1 MRYLPVDSALF
12 IQNRR
17 KFSSN
22 LKSKSVA
29 VFNSND
35 ITLTSADGVRSFIQD
50 ADFFYLT
57 GIDQEE
63 SILVLCPDARDERHR
78 AILFI
83 RKTDEKTAIWEGQ
96 KYTVEEARNISGI
109 RSVYWNTEFDQ
120 IFRDLVIESDHV
132 YLNTNE
138 HLRADTSVETRSDR
152 FLKWCMREYPL
163 HHYERAAPIMHKLR
177 MVKSPLEVELIKD
190 AIGISDKAFRRV
202 LGYIKPGVWEYEIE
216 AELHHEF
223 LINRSRG
230 PAYETIV
237 ASGVNS
243 CVLHYVKNDN
253 QCNDG
258 DLVLMDF
265 GAEYANYA
273 SDITRTVPVNGRFS
287 SRQRDVYNAVLRVQR
302 AAMQLLKPGMLFR
315 DYNKEVGYIVEREL
329 IGLGLLD
336 IDTVKDQNPDNPLYK
351 KYYMHG
357 TSHFIGLNVHDV
369 GDVTNAMEAGMVVSC
384 EPGIYIRDEG
394 TGIRLENDILIT
406 DDGPVDLT
414 AHIPIEADDIEELMR
429 Q

>member
-1 MRYLPVDSALF
+1 
-12 IQNRR
+12 
-17 KFSSN
+17 
-22 LKSKSVA
+22 
-29 VFNSND
+29 
-35 ITLTSADGVRSFIQD
+35 
-50 ADFFYLT
+50 
-57 GIDQEE
+57 
-63 SILVLCPDARDERHR
+63 
-78 AILFI
+78 
-83 RKTDEKTAIWEGQ
+83 
-96 KYTVEEARNISGI
+96 
-109 RSVYWNTEFDQ
+109 
-120 IFRDLVIESDHV
+120 
-132 YLNTNE
+132 
-138 HLRADTSVETRSDR
+138 
-152 FLKWCMREYPL
+152 
-163 HHYERAAPIMHKLR
+163 
-177 MVKSPLEVELIKD
+177 
-190 AIGISDKAFRRV
+190 
-202 LGYIKPGVWEYEIE
+202 VWEYEIE

-237 ASGVNS
+237 ASGANS

-253 QCNDG
+253 RCNDG

-273 SDITRTVPVNGRFS
+273 SDVTRTVPVNGRFS

-302 AAMQLLKPGMLFR
+302 AAMQLLKPGKLFR

-336 IDTVKDQNPDNPLYK
+336 IDAVKEQNPDNPLYK

-369 GDVTNAMEAGMVVSC
+369 GDVNHAMEAGMVVSC

-429 Q
+429 R